1 MADRSNDADRTT
13 DDAAILR
20 TALQATEQGLYEAL
34 DQDFDSEEGLAILHR
49 RMARRKKS
57 AAAHSAVSAARQP
70 ASADAVF
77 AQQAAGANAGGGPAN
92 SGQLYRHHS
101 LTLESD
107 EAAVDDVIRE
117 YGNPELA
124 ETRLVSR
131 PESSDVA
138 RRLATSVL
146 KLWQLN
152 DCTEDTQQLV
162 GELVANA
169 VRHTGARTF
178 GFRMLRRQGWIRIE
192 VRDPSRGLPCLLPT
206 QPLGESGWG
215 LFLVDCIS
223 DRWGVD
229 LLPRGKTVWAELRV
243 SEE

>member
-1 MADRSNDADRTT
+1 M
-13 DDAAILR
+13 
-20 TALQATEQGLYEAL
+20 
-34 DQDFDSEEGLAILHR
+34 
-49 RMARRKKS
+49 
-57 AAAHSAVSAARQP
+57 
-70 ASADAVF
+70 
-77 AQQAAGANAGGGPAN
+77 ANA
-92 SGQLYRHHS
+92 GQLYRRQS
-101 LTLESD
+101 STLESD
-107 EAAVDDVIRE
+107 EAAVEDDVIRE

-138 RRLATSVL
+138 RRLATGVL

-152 DCTEDTQQLV
+152 ACTEDAQQLV

-169 VRHTGARTF
+169 VRHTTARAF

-192 VRDPSRGLPCLLPT
+192 VRDPSRALPCLLPP
-206 QPLGESGWG
+206 QPQDESGWG
-215 LFLVDCIS
+215 LFLVDRIS

-243 SEE
+243 SED